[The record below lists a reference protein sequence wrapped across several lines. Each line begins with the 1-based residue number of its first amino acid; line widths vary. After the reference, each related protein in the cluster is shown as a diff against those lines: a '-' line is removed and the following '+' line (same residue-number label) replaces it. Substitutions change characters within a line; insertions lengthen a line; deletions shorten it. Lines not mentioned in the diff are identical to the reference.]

1 MDYQIVAVIGWGMS
15 IALAGTL
22 FYMSINRRIQDV
34 RRNFQEEMD
43 GIRRWIDADHDDLR
57 RRMNDLT
64 REVRDPLDV
73 HGMKAVKKFYNTE
86 A

>member
-1 MDYQIVAVIGWGMS
+1 MDYQIVAVIGWGTS

-34 RRNFQEEMD
+34 RRLFHEEMD
-43 GIRRWIDADHDDLR
+43 GIRRWVEADQDWMR
-57 RRMNDLT
+57 RKLNDME
-64 REVRDPLDV
+64 REMKDPLDI
-73 HGMKAVKKFYNTE
+73 HNKAGKKFYNTE

>member
-22 FYMSINRRIQDV
+22 FYMSINRRIQDSQ
-34 RRNFQEEMD
+34 RLIREEID
-43 GIRRWIDADHDDLR
+43 GIRRWMDADHDDLR
-57 RRMNDLT
+57 RRMNDLS
-64 REVRDPLDV
+64 REVRDPLDI
-73 HGMKAVKKFYNTE
+73 HNKGKKFYNTE

>member
-22 FYMSINRRIQDV
+22 FYMSINRRIQDSQ
-34 RRNFQEEMD
+34 RLIREEMD
-43 GIRRWIDADHDDLR
+43 NIRRWVEADQDWMR
-57 RRMNDLT
+57 RKLNDME
-64 REVRDPLDV
+64 REMKDPLDI
-73 HGMKAVKKFYNTE
+73 HNKADKKFYNTE

>member
-22 FYMSINRRIQDV
+22 FYMSINRRIQDSQ
-34 RRNFQEEMD
+34 RLIREEID
-43 GIRRWIDADHDDLR
+43 NIRRWVEADQDWMR
-57 RRMNDLT
+57 RKLNDLS
-64 REVRDPLDV
+64 REVRDPLDI
-73 HGMKAVKKFYNTE
+73 HNKADKKFYNTE

>member
-22 FYMSINRRIQDV
+22 FYMSINRRIQDSQ
-34 RRNFQEEMD
+34 RLIREEID
-43 GIRRWIDADHDDLR
+43 NIRRWVEADQDWMR
-57 RRMNDLT
+57 RKLNDME
-64 REVRDPLDV
+64 REMKDPLDI
-73 HGMKAVKKFYNTE
+73 HNKGKKFYNTE

>member
-1 MDYQIVAVIGWGMS
+1 MDYQIVAVVGWAMS

-22 FYMSINRRIQDV
+22 FYMNINRRIQDSQRV
-34 RRNFQEEMD
+34 IREEID
-43 GIRRWIDADHDDLR
+43 GIRRWLDADHDDLR
-57 RRMNDLT
+57 RRMNDLA

-73 HGMKAVKKFYNTE
+73 HNKGKKFYNTE

>member
-22 FYMSINRRIQDV
+22 LYMSINRRIQDSQ
-34 RRNFQEEMD
+34 RLIREEID
-43 GIRRWIDADHDDLR
+43 GIRRWMDADHDDLR
-57 RRMNDLT
+57 RRMNDLS

>member
-1 MDYQIVAVIGWGMS
+1 MDYQIVAVIGWGIA

-34 RRNFQEEMD
+34 RRFFHEEMD
-43 GIRRWIDADHDDLR
+43 GVRRWVEADQDWMR
-57 RRMNDLT
+57 RKLNDME
-64 REVRDPLDV
+64 REMKDPLDI
-73 HGMKAVKKFYNTE
+73 HNKAGKKFYNTE

>member
-22 FYMSINRRIQDV
+22 FYMSINRRIQDSQ
-34 RRNFQEEMD
+34 RLIREEID
-43 GIRRWIDADHDDLR
+43 GIRRWMDADHDDLR
-57 RRMNDLT
+57 RRMNDLS
-64 REVRDPLDV
+64 REVRDPLDI
-73 HGMKAVKKFYNTE
+73 HNKAGKKFYNTE

>member
-22 FYMSINRRIQDV
+22 FYMSINRRIQDSQ
-34 RRNFQEEMD
+34 RLIREEID
-43 GIRRWIDADHDDLR
+43 NIRRWVEADQDWMR
-57 RRMNDLT
+57 RKLNDME
-64 REVRDPLDV
+64 REMKDPLDN
-73 HGMKAVKKFYNTE
+73 KAGKKFYNTE

>member
-22 FYMSINRRIQDV
+22 FYMSINRRIQDSQ
-34 RRNFQEEMD
+34 RLIREEMD
-43 GIRRWIDADHDDLR
+43 AMRRWVESDQDWMR
-57 RRMNDLT
+57 RKLNDME
-64 REVRDPLDV
+64 REMKDPLDI
-73 HGMKAVKKFYNTE
+73 HNKGKKFYNTE

>member
-15 IALAGTL
+15 IGLAGTL
-22 FYMSINRRIQDV
+22 FYMSINRRIQDSQ
-34 RRNFQEEMD
+34 RLIREEID
-43 GIRRWIDADHDDLR
+43 GIRRWMDADHDDLR
-57 RRMNDLT
+57 RRMNDLS

>member
-22 FYMSINRRIQDV
+22 LYMSINRRIQDV

>member
-22 FYMSINRRIQDV
+22 FYMSINRRIQDWQ
-34 RRNFQEEMD
+34 RLFREEMD
-43 GIRRWIDADHDDLR
+43 AMRRWVEADQDWMR
-57 RRMNDLT
+57 RKLNDME
-64 REVRDPLDV
+64 REMKDPLDV

>member
-22 FYMSINRRIQDV
+22 FYMSINRRIQDSQ
-34 RRNFQEEMD
+34 RLIREEMD
-43 GIRRWIDADHDDLR
+43 NIRRWVEADQDWMR
-57 RRMNDLT
+57 RKLNDME
-64 REVRDPLDV
+64 REMKDPLDI
-73 HGMKAVKKFYNTE
+73 HNKGKKFYNTE

>member
-34 RRNFQEEMD
+34 RRLFHEEMD
-43 GIRRWIDADHDDLR
+43 GIRRWVEADQDWMR
-57 RRMNDLT
+57 RKLNDME
-64 REVRDPLDV
+64 REMKDPLDI
-73 HGMKAVKKFYNTE
+73 HNKGKKFYNTE